1 MVKKIEITKFDIAR
15 WIAVLPVTFLGITL
29 FSNLFIGM
37 LYQVLPKVTNVD
49 TADNILGSLN
59 AFLLPLIIISC
70 GYWISPKYKFKSTLI
85 LALSFITIQ
94 SLNLMYNEYARSNP
108 FIPVFALSY
117 LLGLFV
123 VYRFGKK

>member
-1 MVKKIEITKFDIAR
+1 MAKKIQITKLDIAR
-15 WIAVLPVTFLGITL
+15 WIAVLPATFLGITL

-37 LYQVLPKVTNVD
+37 LYHVLPKVTNVD

-59 AFLLPLIIISC
+59 AFLLPLIIIAC

-85 LALSFITIQ
+85 LVILFVAIQ
-94 SLNLMYNEYARSNP
+94 SIHLMYNEYVRSNP
-108 FIPVFALSY
+108 FIAVFALSY

-123 VYRFGKK
+123 VCRFGKK